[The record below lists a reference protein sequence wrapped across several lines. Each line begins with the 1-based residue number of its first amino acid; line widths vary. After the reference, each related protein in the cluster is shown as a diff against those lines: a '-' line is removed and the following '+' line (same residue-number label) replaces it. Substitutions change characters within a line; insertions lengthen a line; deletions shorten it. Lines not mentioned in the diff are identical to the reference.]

1 MIVSS
6 VAFVML
12 LSEEFFRTF
21 TKLVHKAIAAGG
33 GLPFTV
39 ATAGPPSPLDPNS
52 RPAGQRGLRTFIL
65 SAVLS
70 RSSEGE
76 AHEKVHSF
84 IVGAA
89 GA

>member
-33 GLPFTV
+33 GLPR
-39 ATAGPPSPLDPNS
+39 
-52 RPAGQRGLRTFIL
+52 RPARAVAQRPGDHAGGPGRRGQA
-65 SAVLS
+65 AVT
-70 RSSEGE
+70 G
-76 AHEKVHSF
+76 
-84 IVGAA
+84 
-89 GA
+89 